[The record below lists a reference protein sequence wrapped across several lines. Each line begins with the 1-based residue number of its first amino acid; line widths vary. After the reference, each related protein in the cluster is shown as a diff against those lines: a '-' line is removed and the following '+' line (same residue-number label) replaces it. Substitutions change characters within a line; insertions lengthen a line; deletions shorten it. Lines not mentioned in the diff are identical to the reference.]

1 LLVPAVSIALACRVV
16 GVIRFHKCALEVIK
30 LMNIG
35 IDVSFLAR
43 DKRGMGRV
51 TFNVISRFLEIYEH
65 DFFFIMAKHAADFKS
80 VQQMFPESQIQFLT
94 PKDQKIKDLDVVWFP
109 WNRVDFLPSCRRVV
123 TIHDMAPFRFSDG
136 RKGSEGYRD
145 RNRIKMASEAADR
158 IITPSEFSRT
168 EICTFLEIP
177 QEKIE
182 VIPHGV
188 DECFCHN
195 EIAGDLTAQ
204 LLDRF
209 SKGLPYILF
218 VGNVEKRKNVEIL
231 IDGFGKAK
239 KSYTFPHKLVL
250 AGKCPKAVLRGKGMA
265 GWSQMLEKIGIGKK
279 AKKNCLMSLTEKL
292 GINEE
297 VIWLGEVSDEDL
309 ISLYNLAKLFI
320 FPSFYEG
327 FGLPLLEAM
336 ACGVPCIAS
345 RIDAHVEVGGG
356 AVEYFAPKNA
366 DELAEKIWQII
377 SDSELSNKMKKM
389 GLERSHLFQWNVSA
403 ARHMKVL
410 EER

>member
-1 LLVPAVSIALACRVV
+1 MRVFK
-16 GVIRFHKCALEVIK
+16 RPLEVK
-30 LMNIG
+30 KPMNIG
-35 IDVSFLAR
+35 VDASFLAR

-51 TFNVISRFLEIYEH
+51 AFNVISNFLEIYQH
-65 DFFFIMAKHAADFKS
+65 DFYFIMVKHTADIKS
-80 VQQMFPESQIQFLT
+80 IQQMFPESQINFIS
-94 PKDQKIKDLDVVWFP
+94 PKDQKVKELDVVWFP
-109 WNRVDFLPSCRRVV
+109 WNRVDFLPSCRRVI

-158 IITPSEFSRT
+158 IITPSEFSRN

-188 DECFCHN
+188 DECFCHH
-195 EIAGDLTAQ
+195 ELEADKTAE

-239 KSYTFPHKLVL
+239 KSCTFPHKLVL
-250 AGKCPKAVLRGKGMA
+250 AGKCPNAVLHSRGLRD
-265 GWSQMLEKIGIGKK
+265 WSQVLMKIGIGKK
-279 AKKNCLMSLTEKL
+279 TKKNCLVTLTEKL
-292 GINEE
+292 GIQEE
-297 VIWLGEVSDEDL
+297 VIWLGEVSDDDL
-309 ISLYNLAKLFI
+309 ICLYNLAKLFI
-320 FPSFYEG
+320 FPSHYEG

-345 RIDAHVEVGGG
+345 RIDAHVEVGGD
-356 AVEYFAPKNA
+356 AVEYFDARNP
-366 DELAEKIWQII
+366 DELAEKLWQII

-389 GLERSHLFQWNVSA
+389 GIDRSHQFKWDVSA